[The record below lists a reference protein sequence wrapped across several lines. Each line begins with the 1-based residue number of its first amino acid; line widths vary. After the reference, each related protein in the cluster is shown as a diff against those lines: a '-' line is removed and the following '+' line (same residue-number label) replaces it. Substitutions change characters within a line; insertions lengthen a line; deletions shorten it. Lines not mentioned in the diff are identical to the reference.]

1 MARHPNV
8 QYIRFYTDGSTA
20 RKVEPVAPL
29 KTIRLPKV
37 RKVKRITLHIDPI
50 AVAGIVMAAVML
62 VLMVVGVAQLKHA
75 RQEMQVMAS
84 YVDTLTQ
91 ENDQLRTTL
100 SQGYDL
106 EEIQRTATALGLV
119 PKDQVK
125 HVTIQVPQ
133 PQIEQEPGAWEQ
145 LYTFLTGLFA

>member
-1 MARHPNV
+1 
-8 QYIRFYTDGSTA
+8 
-20 RKVEPVAPL
+20 
-29 KTIRLPKV
+29 
-37 RKVKRITLHIDPI
+37 
-50 AVAGIVMAAVML
+50 
-62 VLMVVGVAQLKHA
+62 
-75 RQEMQVMAS
+75 MAS